1 MNGEDGSLKRHS
13 RDSLVYL
20 TTCMIGHLVEAH
32 LKNGSVYSGIF
43 HAADVEK
50 DFGIVLKM
58 ASLVKDGTL
67 PGHKS
72 RSQFVRKPPYKTF
85 IIPADELVQVV
96 AKDLSVV
103 SDGKLNAVQSDKS
116 GELLTDS
123 SISKSCR
130 VVQRSERKPRVLD
143 GEAPEGLDNVFD
155 ESCRSEEQV
164 LKATPLMV
172 SSQLKV
178 QESTS
183 LVQTVEEKNSP
194 GKESAEA
201 SPSSMSSS
209 QLTYTPEEGKEEGI
223 ESFLK
228 VATVASREAAIACL
242 TKCKWNQDDAISYFF
257 GDYTKAIQDSPSP
270 VKESAEAL
278 SSSMS
283 SILLTNSPEEQLSRL
298 KEEIV
303 KSFCDVVIVA
313 SRKDAEACLS
323 HCKWNQEDAIRYFF
337 GDYTEANPEIAWSQA
352 GESQPFQNET
362 NADQSCSIPGD
373 HAGHL
378 PSEQRSKDFPPQ
390 DSSTSESQLGERRN
404 NNNPEGARSNR
415 TPEKSVSGSGHGDIK
430 EGGGGT
436 SASKTVAE
444 NERQVSQISGETKS
458 ESAFGQSDSRRIS
471 ESGPATPTS
480 TRPGLSPS
488 SPISSLPSSEKST
501 LNPNA
506 KFEQFKA
513 TMNVEDGSLKRR
525 SRDSLVYLTTCMIGH
540 LVEAYLKN
548 GSVYSGIFHAAHVEK
563 DFGIVLKMASLVKDG
578 TLRGHKSRSEF
589 VRKPPY
595 KTFIITGDELVQ
607 VVAKDLS
614 VISDGKLKAVQSE
627 KSVELLTDSS
637 ISKSCRFDQGR
648 ELKHWVPD
656 GQAPEGLDNVFD
668 KPWKRGGWDQFKV
681 NQERFGVMST
691 FNEEMYTTPLDRGLW
706 TRELEEKAREI
717 AREIE
722 GENTGDLHVAEERGL
737 QVNEKFDT
745 DEEAKYS
752 AVRRVDGF
760 DDSGFD
766 EEDDKLLDTC
776 NDQTFGGSSTSIVQ
790 KPASSSGQ
798 KPTSSSGKGYGGE
811 SCSISDDHAG
821 HLPSEQRSKYFPA
834 RGSSISESQ
843 LGERRNNNNP
853 EVARSNRT
861 PEKSVSGSGHGD
873 IKEGG
878 GGTSASKTVAENER
892 QVSQISGETKSES
905 AFGQSDSRRISESGP
920 ATPTSTRPGLSP
932 SSPIS
937 SLPSPEKSTL
947 NPNAKFEQ
955 FKATMNVEDGSL
967 KRRSR
972 DSLVYLTTCMIGHL
986 VEAYLK
992 NGSVYSGIFHAAH
1005 VEKDF
1010 GIVLK
1015 MASLVKDGTLRGHKS
1030 RSEFVRK
1037 PPYKTFI
1044 ITGDE
1049 LVQVVAKDLSVFSD
1063 GKLKAVQSEKSVELL
1078 TDSSISKS
1086 CRVDQGREL
1095 KHWVP
1100 DGQAPEGLDNV
1111 FDKPWKRGG
1120 WDQFKV
1126 NQERFGVMSTFNEE
1140 MYTTPLDR
1148 GLWTREL
1155 EEKAR
1160 EIAREIEGENT
1171 GDLHVA
1177 EERGLQVNE
1186 KFDTDEEAKYSA
1198 VRRVDGFDDSGFD
1211 EEDDKLLDTCN
1222 DQTFGGSSTSIVQ
1235 KPASSGGQKP
1245 TSSSGKG
1252 YGGES
1257 CSISDDH
1264 AGHLPSEQRSK
1275 YFPAR
1280 GSSISESQLGERRNN
1295 NNPEVARSN
1304 RSPEVSV
1311 SGHGDIEEGANLGGG
1326 GTSSASMTVA
1336 EKERQVNQVSG
1347 ERKSESSFGQSAS
1360 RRGSESGPAPS
1371 ASTRPG
1377 LSSPSSSISS
1387 LPSSEKSI
1395 LNPNAKEFKP
1405 SQSPAPVRPQSPIAG
1420 GSFYYAAPPPPV
1432 QQMPVMPAGYGHMQ
1446 IQPQYPGQQQL
1457 LRYPGH
1463 EYPQTYYP
1471 PNAPPQY
1478 QQWQQLMMQGQELMM
1493 QGQYP
1498 RPPDMIYMPL
1508 PPPYQPGNPHNQ
1520 G

>member
-1 MNGEDGSLKRHS
+1 MMTSFK
-13 RDSLVYL
+13 
-20 TTCMIGHLVEAH
+20 
-32 LKNGSVYSGIF
+32 
-43 HAADVEK
+43 
-50 DFGIVLKM
+50 
-58 ASLVKDGTL
+58 
-67 PGHKS
+67 
-72 RSQFVRKPPYKTF
+72 
-85 IIPADELVQVV
+85 V
-96 AKDLSVV
+96 AKWNLE
-103 SDGKLNAVQSDKS
+103 KLLLYTSS
-116 GELLTDS
+116 GE
-123 SISKSCR
+123 
-130 VVQRSERKPRVLD
+130 
-143 GEAPEGLDNVFD
+143 
-155 ESCRSEEQV
+155 
-164 LKATPLMV
+164 
-172 SSQLKV
+172 
-178 QESTS
+178 
-183 LVQTVEEKNSP
+183 
-194 GKESAEA
+194 
-201 SPSSMSSS
+201 
-209 QLTYTPEEGKEEGI
+209 
-223 ESFLK
+223 
-228 VATVASREAAIACL
+228 
-242 TKCKWNQDDAISYFF
+242 
-257 GDYTKAIQDSPSP
+257 P
-270 VKESAEAL
+270 VKKML
-278 SSSMS
+278 C
-283 SILLTNSPEEQLSRL
+283 
-298 KEEIV
+298 V
-303 KSFCDVVIVA
+303 
-313 SRKDAEACLS
+313 
-323 HCKWNQEDAIRYFF
+323 WNI
-337 GDYTEANPEIAWSQA
+337 
-352 GESQPFQNET
+352 
-362 NADQSCSIPGD
+362 
-373 HAGHL
+373 
-378 PSEQRSKDFPPQ
+378 
-390 DSSTSESQLGERRN
+390 
-404 NNNPEGARSNR
+404 
-415 TPEKSVSGSGHGDIK
+415 DIK

>member
-1432 QQMPVMPAGYGHMQ
+1432 QQMPVMPAGYG

>member
-1 MNGEDGSLKRHS
+1 MSGEDGSLKRHS

-130 VVQRSERKPRVLD
+130 VVQRSERKSRVLD

-155 ESCRSEEQV
+155 ESCKSEEQV

-337 GDYTEANPEIAWSQA
+337 GDYTEANPEIA
-352 GESQPFQNET
+352 
-362 NADQSCSIPGD
+362 C
-373 HAGHL
+373 
-378 PSEQRSKDFPPQ
+378 
-390 DSSTSESQLGERRN
+390 ESQLGERRN
-404 NNNPEGARSNR
+404 NNNPEG
-415 TPEKSVSGSGHGDIK
+415 
-430 EGGGGT
+430 
-436 SASKTVAE
+436 
-444 NERQVSQISGETKS
+444 
-458 ESAFGQSDSRRIS
+458 
-471 ESGPATPTS
+471 
-480 TRPGLSPS
+480 
-488 SPISSLPSSEKST
+488 
-501 LNPNA
+501 
-506 KFEQFKA
+506 
-513 TMNVEDGSLKRR
+513 
-525 SRDSLVYLTTCMIGH
+525 
-540 LVEAYLKN
+540 
-548 GSVYSGIFHAAHVEK
+548 
-563 DFGIVLKMASLVKDG
+563 
-578 TLRGHKSRSEF
+578 
-589 VRKPPY
+589 
-595 KTFIITGDELVQ
+595 
-607 VVAKDLS
+607 
-614 VISDGKLKAVQSE
+614 
-627 KSVELLTDSS
+627 
-637 ISKSCRFDQGR
+637 
-648 ELKHWVPD
+648 
-656 GQAPEGLDNVFD
+656 
-668 KPWKRGGWDQFKV
+668 
-681 NQERFGVMST
+681 
-691 FNEEMYTTPLDRGLW
+691 
-706 TRELEEKAREI
+706 
-717 AREIE
+717 
-722 GENTGDLHVAEERGL
+722 
-737 QVNEKFDT
+737 
-745 DEEAKYS
+745 
-752 AVRRVDGF
+752 
-760 DDSGFD
+760 
-766 EEDDKLLDTC
+766 
-776 NDQTFGGSSTSIVQ
+776 
-790 KPASSSGQ
+790 
-798 KPTSSSGKGYGGE
+798 
-811 SCSISDDHAG
+811 
-821 HLPSEQRSKYFPA
+821 
-834 RGSSISESQ
+834 
-843 LGERRNNNNP
+843 
-853 EVARSNRT
+853 ARSNRT

-992 NGSVYSGIFHAAH
+992 NGSVYSGIFHAAD

-1235 KPASSGGQKP
+1235 KPASSSGQKP

-1304 RSPEVSV
+1304 RTPEKSV
-1311 SGHGDIEEGANLGGG
+1311 SGHGDIEECANLGGG

-1336 EKERQVNQVSG
+1336 EKERQVDQVSG

-1493 QGQYP
+1493 QGQHP

>member
-1 MNGEDGSLKRHS
+1 MSGEDGSLKRHS

-72 RSQFVRKPPYKTF
+72 RSQFVRKPPYKIF

-116 GELLTDS
+116 VELLTDS

-155 ESCRSEEQV
+155 ESCKSEEQV

-209 QLTYTPEEGKEEGI
+209 QLTYTPEEEKEEGI
-223 ESFLK
+223 ESFFK

-242 TKCKWNQDDAISYFF
+242 THCKWNQDDAISYFF
-257 GDYTKAIQDSPSP
+257 GDYTKAIQDSTSP

-362 NADQSCSIPGD
+362 NADQSCSISGD

-404 NNNPEGARSNR
+404 NNNPEVAHSNR

-444 NERQVSQISGETKS
+444 DERQVSQISGETKS

-488 SPISSLPSSEKST
+488 SPISSLPSPEKST

-506 KFEQFKA
+506 KFKA

-548 GSVYSGIFHAAHVEK
+548 GSVYSGIFHAADVEK

-614 VISDGKLKAVQSE
+614 VFSDGKLKAVQSE

-637 ISKSCRFDQGR
+637 ISKSCRVDQGR
-648 ELKHWVPD
+648 ELKPWLPD
-656 GQAPEGLDNVFD
+656 GQVPEGLDNVFD

-681 NQERFGVMST
+681 NQERFGVRST

-790 KPASSSGQ
+790 KPPSSS
-798 KPTSSSGKGYGGE
+798 
-811 SCSISDDHAG
+811 
-821 HLPSEQRSKYFPA
+821 
-834 RGSSISESQ
+834 
-843 LGERRNNNNP
+843 
-853 EVARSNRT
+853 
-861 PEKSVSGSGHGD
+861 
-873 IKEGG
+873 
-878 GGTSASKTVAENER
+878 
-892 QVSQISGETKSES
+892 
-905 AFGQSDSRRISESGP
+905 
-920 ATPTSTRPGLSP
+920 
-932 SSPIS
+932 
-937 SLPSPEKSTL
+937 
-947 NPNAKFEQ
+947 
-955 FKATMNVEDGSL
+955 
-967 KRRSR
+967 
-972 DSLVYLTTCMIGHL
+972 
-986 VEAYLK
+986 
-992 NGSVYSGIFHAAH
+992 
-1005 VEKDF
+1005 
-1010 GIVLK
+1010 
-1015 MASLVKDGTLRGHKS
+1015 
-1030 RSEFVRK
+1030 
-1037 PPYKTFI
+1037 
-1044 ITGDE
+1044 
-1049 LVQVVAKDLSVFSD
+1049 
-1063 GKLKAVQSEKSVELL
+1063 
-1078 TDSSISKS
+1078 
-1086 CRVDQGREL
+1086 
-1095 KHWVP
+1095 
-1100 DGQAPEGLDNV
+1100 
-1111 FDKPWKRGG
+1111 
-1120 WDQFKV
+1120 
-1126 NQERFGVMSTFNEE
+1126 
-1140 MYTTPLDR
+1140 
-1148 GLWTREL
+1148 
-1155 EEKAR
+1155 
-1160 EIAREIEGENT
+1160 
-1171 GDLHVA
+1171 
-1177 EERGLQVNE
+1177 
-1186 KFDTDEEAKYSA
+1186 
-1198 VRRVDGFDDSGFD
+1198 
-1211 EEDDKLLDTCN
+1211 
-1222 DQTFGGSSTSIVQ
+1222 
-1235 KPASSGGQKP
+1235 GQKP

-1311 SGHGDIEEGANLGGG
+1311 SGHGGSVPVKKILCVWNIDIEEGANLGGG

-1405 SQSPAPVRPQSPIAG
+1405 SQSPAPVRPQSSIAG

-1432 QQMPVMPAGYGHMQ
+1432 QQMPVMPVMPAGYGV
-1446 IQPQYPGQQQL
+1446 QPQYPGQQQL

-1493 QGQYP
+1493 QGQHP

>member
-506 KFEQFKA
+506 KFKA